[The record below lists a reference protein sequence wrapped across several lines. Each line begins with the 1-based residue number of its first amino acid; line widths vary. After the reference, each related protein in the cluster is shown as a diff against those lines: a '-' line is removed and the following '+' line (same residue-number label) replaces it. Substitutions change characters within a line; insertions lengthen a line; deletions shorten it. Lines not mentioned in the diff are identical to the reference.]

1 MRASR
6 RPVAI
11 FLDVFWASQ
20 NLAISVVFLLLG
32 GGVLLTIAPYEV
44 GTIRLAGV
52 SLLWWYGLVVA
63 PVVTVAV
70 TTGALFSASR
80 RRAIEDATPPPAA
93 E

>member
-6 RPVAI
+6 GPVAI
-11 FLDVFWASQ
+11 FLHVFWASQ
-20 NLAISVVFLLLG
+20 NLAVSVVFLLLG
-32 GGVLLTIAPYEV
+32 GGILLTVAPFEV

-52 SLLWWYGLVVA
+52 SLLWWYGVVVA

-70 TTGALFSASR
+70 TTVALVVATR
-80 RRAIEDATPPPAA
+80 HRTVADTTPPPAA